1 MEQGKNKN
9 GVNLLLVFIIVILAA
24 LCVLFATG
32 TIKLNSKETA
42 NESNN
47 QISDN
52 TNVDNTNVDNTS
64 TDLLNSNI
72 IVTQNGKV
80 ISNDV
85 PSDLSG
91 KYVNPGSSNNDYF
104 EITNENIIVSR
115 SNCSNGGAVTIEKSQ
130 LRLYIDYLDTYR
142 EHDKY
147 VTIKLEAIDTKT
159 NEVMGTYVYI
169 GNSSFGGSYKFKTIE
184 PTCTSGEGYF
194 YEKAN

>member
-1 MEQGKNKN
+1 MEQEKNKN
-9 GVNLLLVFIIVILAA
+9 VSNLLFIFIIVVLAV

-42 NESNN
+42 NDSNN
-47 QISDN
+47 QIS
-52 TNVDNTNVDNTS
+52 DNTNVDNTS

-115 SNCSNGGAVTIEKSQ
+115 SNCSNGGAITIEKSQ

-147 VTIKLEAIDTKT
+147 VTIKLEAIDAKT

>member
-1 MEQGKNKN
+1 MEQEKNKN
-9 GVNLLLVFIIVILAA
+9 VSNLLFIFIIVVLAV

-32 TIKLNSKETA
+32 TIKINSKETA

-52 TNVDNTNVDNTS
+52 TNVDNSS

-91 KYVNPGSSNNDYF
+91 KYVNPSSSNNDYF

-147 VTIKLEAIDTKT
+147 VTIKLEAIDAKT
-159 NEVMGTYVYI
+159 NEVIGTYVYI

>member
-1 MEQGKNKN
+1 MQR
-9 GVNLLLVFIIVILAA
+9 
-24 LCVLFATG
+24 
-32 TIKLNSKETA
+32 
-42 NESNN
+42 ESC
-47 QISDN
+47 
-52 TNVDNTNVDNTS
+52 
-64 TDLLNSNI
+64 DLLNSNI

-147 VTIKLEAIDTKT
+147 VTIKLEAIDIKGLSCFEIDTVDELEYYVKT
-159 NEVMGTYVYI
+159 
-169 GNSSFGGSYKFKTIE
+169 
-184 PTCTSGEGYF
+184 GEK
-194 YEKAN
+194 YE